1 MSAHPNPPQG
11 KHDIADVQ
19 SALYELHEGLM
30 SLKASLMEL
39 ARTQDE
45 EVAMRQAHVETVA
58 LLDRIRRQA

>member
-45 EVAMRQAHVETVA
+45 EVAMREAHAETAA
-58 LLDRIRRQA
+58 LLDRIRRRA